1 MSHYLVGVIVD
12 DISNIESEVEKIL
25 APYNENM
32 EVEPYI
38 YKTKAE
44 IIAEGRASKEEYSH
58 RDSKDIKDW
67 MKPYLEAHTDGQ
79 LYRLEIEGVAK
90 KDIDKNGNLLSTYN
104 PNSKWDWY
112 SIGGRWDDENNVVQI
127 KDFKLYD
134 DSVSAE
140 TIALYIKA
148 WNSFEGKYKLS
159 EEEEKVIFDGF
170 RLYNDKYYLDRYG
183 TCDNYIK
190 AMLSRIPYAFVDANG
205 WYEKGQMG
213 WWGCDNAT
221 QESIEDYTKF
231 AEKYFTAEEN
241 QNKYIVWV
249 DCHI

>member
-1 MSHYLVGVIVD
+1 MSHYLVGVVVNDISKVD
-12 DISNIESEVEKIL
+12 DIL
-25 APYNENM
+25 APYDENM

-44 IIAEGRASKEEYSH
+44 LIADGKARKEKYAKA
-58 RDSKDIKDW
+58 DDITDY
-67 MKPYLEAHTDGQ
+67 MKPYLKANTDEE
-79 LYRLEIEGVAK
+79 LYKLEIE
-90 KDIDKNGNLLSTYN
+90 DYEEDEIDKDGNVLSTYN

-112 SIGGRWDDENNVVQI
+112 QIGGRFSDGKPTKI

-134 DSVSAE
+134 DLDDD
-140 TIALYIKA
+140 TIALYKRA
-148 WNSFEGKYKLS
+148 WDSFEGKYELS
-159 EEEEKVIFDGF
+159 EDEENKIFGEF
-170 RLYNDKYYLDRYG
+170 RMWNDKYYLDRYG
-183 TCDNYIK
+183 TCENYIK
-190 AMLSRIPYAFVDANG
+190 AISSNIPYAFVDANG

-221 QESIEDYTKF
+221 QESIEDYTEF

>member
-1 MSHYLVGVIVD
+1 MSHYLVGVVVNNISEVD
-12 DISNIESEVEKIL
+12 DVL

-38 YKTKAE
+38 N
-44 IIAEGRASKEEYSH
+44 
-58 RDSKDIKDW
+58 
-67 MKPYLEAHTDGQ
+67 TDG
-79 LYRLEIEGVAK
+79 ETT
-90 KDIDKNGNLLSTYN
+90 TYN

-112 SIGGRWDDENNVVQI
+112 AIGGRWNDGNNVVQI

-134 DSVSAE
+134 DLDDD
-140 TIALYIKA
+140 TITLHKKA
-148 WNSFEGKYKLS
+148 WDSFEGKCELS
-159 EEEEKVIFDGF
+159 EEDTKAIFGDF
-170 RLYNDKYYLDRYG
+170 RMWNDKYYLDRYG
-183 TCDNYIK
+183 TCENYIK
-190 AMLSRIPYAFVDANG
+190 AISSNIPYAFVDANG

-213 WWGCDNAT
+213 RWGCDNAT
-221 QESIEDYTKF
+221 QESIEDYTEF

>member
-1 MSHYLVGVIVD
+1 MSHYLVGVIVND
-12 DISNIESEVEKIL
+12 VSEVDDIL
-25 APYNENM
+25 APYDENM

-44 IIAEGRASKEEYSH
+44 LIASGKERKENYSH
-58 RDSKDIKDW
+58 NDDIQDW
-67 MKPYLEAHTDGQ
+67 MKPYLEATTDEDF
-79 LYRLEIEGVAK
+79 YKLEIEDYEED
-90 KDIDKNGNLLSTYN
+90 DIDKDGNVLSTYN

-112 SIGGRWDDENNVVQI
+112 QIGVRFGNGSPTQI
-127 KDFKLYD
+127 KDFKLYND
-134 DSVSAE
+134 LNDN
-140 TIALYIKA
+140 TLALCKKA
-148 WNSFEGKYKLS
+148 WDSFEGQYELT
-159 EEEEKVIFDGF
+159 EEEEEEIFGGF

-183 TCDNYIK
+183 SYENYIK
-190 AMLSRIPYAFVDANG
+190 AISSNIPYAFVDANG

-213 WWGCDNAT
+213 WWGMDNAT
-221 QESIEDYTKF
+221 SESIEDYTEF

>member
-1 MSHYLVGVIVD
+1 MSHYLVGVIVN
-12 DISNIESEVEKIL
+12 DINDILEVTNIL

-44 IIAEGRASKEEYSH
+44 LIARGKANKEKYSH
-58 RDSKDIKDW
+58 NEDIADW
-67 MKPYLEAHTDGQ
+67 MKPYLEATTDEE
-79 LYRLEIEGVAK
+79 LYKLEIEGCAENE
-90 KDIDKNGNLLSTYN
+90 IDENGNLVSTYN

-112 SIGGRWDDENNVVQI
+112 AIGGRWDDGNNVIQI

-134 DSVSAE
+134 SLDNG
-140 TIALYIKA
+140 TIALYKRA
-148 WNSFEGKYKLS
+148 WNSFEGKCELS
-159 EEEEKVIFDGF
+159 EEDTKAIFGEF
-170 RLYNDKYYLDRYG
+170 RMWNDKYYLDRYG
-183 TCDNYIK
+183 TCENYIK
-190 AMLSRIPYAFVDANG
+190 AMSSNIPYAFVDANG

-221 QESIEDYTKF
+221 QETIEDYTEF